1 MSAAK
6 NSVHPLVRRVRALQG
21 AMAEWRYNCDPKD
34 LRAAMWL
41 EADIEQLSIRIEAIT
56 YTPNAGGEGRELCE
70 RTSPPP
76 CSASP
81 VAQPPRDVS
90 ELYHELL
97 YAVARK
103 FPGESRHETALRY
116 IRDTEER
123 AGQSGSCKQNAELSG
138 EL

>member
-1 MSAAK
+1 MYQDEPEDHEKVVVTYEEYKMFKKAEAKVSRLRKLCAEATYPEPAGSA
-6 NSVHPLVRRVRALQG
+6 PL
-21 AMAEWRYNCDPKD
+21 
-34 LRAAMWL
+34 
-41 EADIEQLSIRIEAIT
+41 
-56 YTPNAGGEGRELCE
+56 
-70 RTSPPP
+70 
-76 CSASP
+76 

-123 AGQSGSCKQNAELSG
+123 VCEAGSCKQNDQANEGMKDAGRREG
-138 EL
+138 E

>member
-1 MSAAK
+1 MRLEWTCQFCGGKETWFDRTITCRSDGTEEGMK
-6 NSVHPLVRRVRALQG
+6 TRCVKCGRATG
-21 AMAEWRYNCDPKD
+21 D
-34 LRAAMWL
+34 L
-41 EADIEQLSIRIEAIT
+41 
-56 YTPNAGGEGRELCE
+56 PNAAGQGRREATYPE
-70 RTSPPP
+70 PAG
-76 CSASP
+76 SASL

-123 AGQSGSCKQNAELSG
+123 ACEG
-138 EL
+138 

>member
-1 MSAAK
+1 M
-6 NSVHPLVRRVRALQG
+6 NT
-21 AMAEWRYNCDPKD
+21 MID
-34 LRAAMWL
+34 
-41 EADIEQLSIRIEAIT
+41 
-56 YTPNAGGEGRELCE
+56 
-70 RTSPPP
+70 
-76 CSASP
+76 CSL

-123 AGQSGSCKQNAELSG
+123 ARKHRVRLPQVSHGKGRAS
-138 EL
+138 